1 MSISFIAGLF
11 VGSLAGVMVMGLCAA
26 NGRNRDEDEKIW

>member
-1 MSISFIAGLF
+1 MIISFLIGLL

-26 NGRNRDEDEKIW
+26 NGRNRDEE